1 MKLPRKKNPNQAGIE
16 IDTSDEIGVK
26 TKLARKDKE
35 GHQVL
40 IKLTIHQEDILNI
53 KHLCTIYEAP
63 NFMKQTPKGI
73 KTA

>member
-35 GHQVL
+35 GH
-40 IKLTIHQEDILNI
+40 
-53 KHLCTIYEAP
+53 
-63 NFMKQTPKGI
+63 
-73 KTA
+73 